1 MGNLKLQE
9 NQESIRAEYRR
20 MLKLS
25 RGAKTQVDMIM
36 EMLRN
41 QVGPRTKTGIEF
53 TPRKKRRAEMER
65 RNEQQ

>member
-1 MGNLKLQE
+1 MGNLKSQE

-25 RGAKTQVDMIM
+25 RVAKTHIDMIM

-41 QVGPRTKTGIEF
+41 QVGPRTKRDF
-53 TPRKKRRAEMER
+53 TRRKKRLAASQ
-65 RNEQQ
+65 NGAAQ